1 MRQYPRSLVSVA
13 GVAGLRVTTTT
24 ADELAHGRA
33 GQLGHMA
40 DVSPK
45 PPKWRMTRTL
55 RQGYLLAA
63 VWLII
68 GLPQLVTFWAS
79 GSFSRWLRLGV
90 GVFATI
96 LGAGYLVTTLALRR
110 RGLGSPPG
118 PDTIPRL

>member
-1 MRQYPRSLVSVA
+1 MTA
-13 GVAGLRVTTTT
+13 I

-40 DVSPK
+40 DASSK

-68 GLPQLVTFWAS
+68 GLPLATFWAS

-90 GVFATI
+90 GVFATN
-96 LGAGYLVTTLALRR
+96 LVVVRHGGQIGVPYLRR
-110 RGLGSPPG
+110 SPHEVDLISIASRPG
-118 PDTIPRL
+118 RWLSGRCR